1 MRVGPRREPWGM
13 PALISCTSEDCSLK
27 MTFVDLII
35 TEKTFPEISQLA
47 SLCRN
52 PLRYTLLKDFE
63 IAILSVPKMCLLSSS
78 SLILYVI
85 IVKEI
90 SSGSREAKPI
100 LFVVFVVVVN
110 NFLVDDSLKIL
121 SMRLKKLMGV
131 ILWQRQGII
140 SILMHRT
147 YTRHLPWA

>member
-1 MRVGPRREPWGM
+1 M
-13 PALISCTSEDCSLK
+13 
-27 MTFVDLII
+27 
-35 TEKTFPEISQLA
+35 
-47 SLCRN
+47 
-52 PLRYTLLKDFE
+52 LKDFE

-85 IVKEI
+85 IVKDI

-131 ILWQRQGII
+131 ILW
-140 SILMHRT
+140 
-147 YTRHLPWA
+147 